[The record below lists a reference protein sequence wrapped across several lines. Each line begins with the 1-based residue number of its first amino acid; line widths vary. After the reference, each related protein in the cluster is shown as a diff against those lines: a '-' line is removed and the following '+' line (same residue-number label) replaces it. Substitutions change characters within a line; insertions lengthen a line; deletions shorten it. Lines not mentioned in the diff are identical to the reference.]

1 MKQEEK
7 GVRLNIGLIILI
19 LLFIYS
25 LISVFIYIMTPRVSP
40 YMVTFG
46 TLSNNNIT
54 YTAIAVRDE
63 TLVSAPTSGYVNY
76 YIKSGQ
82 KASKNDVVCSIMDS
96 RPVTSAKDM
105 TQEDLSQIRSLA
117 SKFTRAYDSAAF
129 DEVYNLKYALS
140 TQTEVKTSDGS
151 VYGSPVS
158 AETDGIVSYVTDGM
172 EKLDP
177 HKVKQED
184 FSLAGYK
191 SKILRSNSSV
201 KAGDTVYKIIGD
213 DTWQLVFELSD
224 NVYTSLQDKDSVKVL
239 FEQDEAIETGELE
252 TFEKEEEKDG
262 KKLSKKYALVTL
274 HSGMVRYCNERM
286 LRIELLTDTEKGL
299 KIPLSAIVT
308 KEFYKI
314 PVDYLTSSGNGFLRM
329 VKDKK
334 SGEDL
339 RETVTT
345 DLYAKVKGDDGRE
358 YYCVEI
364 EDFNEGDIIIKED
377 SNSTFIIGPI
387 VNLEGVYCINRSY
400 AQFRKVEQ
408 IEQNTEFMIV
418 KPNTSFGISQYDYIV
433 RDQSSV
439 NESQILRIKQ
449 EST

>member
-25 LISVFIYIMTPRVSP
+25 LISAFIYIMTPRVSP

-105 TQEDLSQIRSLA
+105 TQEDLSQVRSLA

-191 SKILRSNSSV
+191 SKILRSDSSV

-299 KIPLSAIVT
+299 KIPVSAVGP

-314 PVDYLTSSGNGFLRM
+314 PVDFLTSSGNGFLRI

-334 SGEDL
+334 TGEEL
-339 RETVTT
+339 REMVST
-345 DLYAKVKGDDGRE
+345 DLIAQVKGNDGRE
-358 YYCVEI
+358 YYCVE
-364 EDFNEGDIIIKED
+364 EEAFNKGDIIIKED
-377 SNSTFIIGPI
+377 SNSTFKIGPI
-387 VNLEGVYCINRSY
+387 VDLEGVYCINRSY
-400 AQFRKVEQ
+400 AQFRRVEQ

-439 NESQILRIKQ
+439 NESQILRIKH